1 MWFFTSP
8 QIVYGEDALSY
19 LEQIQGTK
27 ALIVTDPTLHQLG
40 LTAKVEAPLHAAGME
55 TAIFAEVEPEP
66 SLQTVLRGAK
76 VAQDYGP
83 DLIIGLGGGSP
94 MDAAKAIA
102 VLYEDPEI
110 NLEELAP
117 WAPLTFTKCKLIAI
131 PTTAGTGSETTWAIV
146 LTDTESKRKL
156 STGHRAMV
164 PFLAV
169 LDPILTQF
177 LPPRITADTGLDV
190 LTHAIEGY
198 AGTWHN
204 DFCDGMCLQAAKL
217 VFQHLVEAVENGKVN
232 LEARERMINA
242 AAIAGLGF
250 GNANAALAHAMG
262 HSLGAYF
269 KQPHGRVVGL
279 LLPYTVEYCLR
290 GDTETRYG
298 DLARFAGLTQSQD
311 EMEAG
316 TILVQAIRA
325 LAERIGQPAS
335 IADLGIDRAAF
346 DAGMHTL
353 IEHAEG
359 DTQIVT
365 STRVPD
371 GEELQ
376 QLFDYAFEGKPI
388 DF

>member
-19 LEQIQGTK
+19 LEQIQGSK

-40 LTAKVEAPLHAAGME
+40 LTAKVEAPLHAAGIE
-55 TAIFAEVEPEP
+55 TSIFAEVEPEP

-76 VAQDYGP
+76 FAQEYGP

-110 NLEELAP
+110 DLEELAP
-117 WAPLTFTKCKLIAI
+117 WTPLSMTKAKLIAI
-131 PTTAGTGSETTWAIV
+131 PTTSGTGSETTWAIV
-146 LTDTESKRKL
+146 LTDTENKRKL
-156 STGHRAMV
+156 GTGHRAMV
-164 PFLAV
+164 PYLAI

-198 AGTWHN
+198 TSTWNN
-204 DFCDGMCLQAAKL
+204 DFCDGLSLKATQL
-217 VFQHLVEAVENGKVN
+217 VFQHLAEAVENGKTS
-232 LEARERMINA
+232 LEARARMINA
-242 AAIAGLGF
+242 AAVAGLAF
-250 GNANAALAHAMG
+250 GNANLGVAHAMG

-279 LLPYTVEYCLR
+279 FLPYVIEYCLR
-290 GDTETRYG
+290 GDMPTRYG
-298 DLARFAGLTQSQD
+298 DLARFSGLTQSQD

-316 TILVQAIRA
+316 TILVEAIRT
-325 LAERIGQPAS
+325 LSKRIGQPTS
-335 IADLGIDRAAF
+335 IAELGIDRAAF
-346 DAGMHTL
+346 DAGMHAL

-376 QLFDYAFEGKPI
+376 LLLEHVFAGRSIVF
-388 DF
+388 

>member
-8 QIVYGEDALSY
+8 QIVYGDDALSY
-19 LEQIQGTK
+19 LEQIQGSK
-27 ALIVTDPTLHQLG
+27 ALIVTDATLHQLG
-40 LTAKVEAPLHAAGME
+40 LTAKVEAPLHSIGIE

-66 SLQTVLRGAK
+66 SLQTVIKGGQFATEF
-76 VAQDYGP
+76 GP

-94 MDAAKAIA
+94 LDAAKAIA

-117 WAPLTFTKCKLIAI
+117 WSPLTLTKSKLIAI

-146 LTDTESKRKL
+146 LTDTENKRKL
-156 STGHRAMV
+156 GAGHRAMV
-164 PFLAV
+164 PTLAV

-198 AGTWHN
+198 VSTWHN
-204 DFCDGMCLQAAKL
+204 DFCDGLSLKATQL
-217 VFQHLVEAVENGKVN
+217 VFRHLADAVENGKED

-242 AAIAGLGF
+242 AAIAGLAF
-250 GNANAALAHAMG
+250 GNANLGIAHAMG

-279 LLPYTVEYCLR
+279 FLPYTIEYCLR
-290 GDTETRYG
+290 GYMETRYG
-298 DLARFAGLTQSQD
+298 DMARFAGISESKD

-316 TILVQAIRA
+316 TALVAAIRE
-325 LAERIGQPAS
+325 LAKRIGQPTS
-335 IADLGIDRAAF
+335 IAELGIDRADL
-346 DAGMHTL
+346 DAAMHTL
-353 IEHAEG
+353 VEHAEG

-365 STRVPD
+365 SPRIPD
-371 GEELQ
+371 SEELQ
-376 QLFDYAFEGKPI
+376 QLFDYAYQGKPI